1 MRGYSKSCD
10 PLMKSVPEEGT
21 GSEIVG
27 GQHGKA
33 KVLKCY
39 IHLVDKAEKGLERI
53 DSNFEEVLQEPNE
66 LRVSYSQK
74 LASPDG

>member
-1 MRGYSKSCD
+1 MARQRFYN
-10 PLMKSVPEEGT
+10 VT
-21 GSEIVG
+21 
-27 GQHGKA
+27 
-33 KVLKCY
+33 Y
-39 IHLVDKAEKGLERI
+39 IHLVDKTEKGLERI